1 MSNMYKKVISVFKKK
16 YGQILLILLLI
27 VISCLSIRWGKYI
40 LSNDNYS
47 PELNPSLS
55 VERYLFSPAWR
66 SYRVL
71 GTPSDSE
78 QADVFRSAIFAVFE
92 PLLPKWLLGQLFY
105 LMSLVVGGVSTAFLT
120 MLLLRKS
127 RLKKYSQIGFLAS
140 GILYS
145 TTLWTMWLFYQNMAP
160 YVANFGFFPLLMLS
174 AYMYIEDPTIK
185 KASFFLISCVLFSC
199 VCVISTLFI
208 VDFVA
213 FACFVFFIIFLEKT
227 KIKEKLKKCVKV
239 LSILILSQLFWILP
253 FIHFTVSSSQNV
265 VDSYVN
271 KTITGSTIDLE
282 TEMENWVNSARLY
295 NRMLYETD
303 ENVPLFSMSAEFQ
316 NYDFYKIIG
325 LLPAFFSVLA
335 VIFAIFK
342 KNKSLYI
349 FAIAGFSAWFVM
361 KVVNPP
367 LGGVFVWMQE
377 NIPLFKQVLRWPFS
391 KVGEV
396 YVWSIAILGTFG
408 IVYFVSFLSSFIKKK
423 RIKRIFK
430 IALFSIILVLPLA
443 YSEYIFRGELFSK
456 KAVVDL
462 PNEYYSLKDY
472 LEKNSIDERIYYAP
486 PSNNNYFRRYKWGFS
501 GSQFI
506 SYIIPNPIMDMSS
519 AVGTGTGETTMME
532 LSNAFRAY
540 DRDRFYNLLQ
550 KYDVGYILLDESV
563 DYTGYAFD
571 VDQKGIDQVLSGYE
585 MVWSSDFLKLY
596 KVNGKDT
603 LLEETF
609 SSDIE
614 NSLNTFIR
622 NTKYIPSLNLSDIPL
637 KDVFLKNNSLFGN
650 FLYDG
655 NTFYVKPTVSYG
667 DIIHY
672 PAHFI
677 FENGLIKETPSFP
690 HLYNDGSILPY
701 KTFAK
706 SNYDYYVIGSN
717 VFADDD
723 LSLGVTVE
731 NEYSSIENIYGVKEK
746 TFISQ
751 NMLTDISRSA
761 GSDCSGNGVVSNTSV
776 ENMLMASGLEL
787 KGLSKLPCA
796 YAKIHSLNVGYS
808 YIVKIKLNWETH
820 EGNYGGY
827 CLFSE
832 TSGKCL
838 NKEKFLTD
846 EKSFGENEFL
856 IDTVVRGSDKLS
868 LILYATNINSDNSSS
883 DVIFRKVEFEYAP
896 ITDILAVKNS
906 SDDIEVSDYL
916 LAHGNKYTV
925 EIPVIYGSSSYVYNG
940 TEKKNSLWD
949 MNISGN
955 SSDYAKVSWDNGIKQ
970 AVENGNIVQSVTAL
984 NMEKNKKYLLFR
996 EGENISNIPASLCLI
1011 YTSDEKCWY
1020 QDIFDIDI
1028 SSSSM
1033 TFLESASFDGE
1044 AGIIYSS
1051 SSNKLKTE
1059 NILKSVV
1066 VMKYPESWNSIR
1078 YASGNDKKYKE
1089 KEAKCLYS
1097 DMTSMYKT
1105 EIDDTDE
1112 IVSIPQSSASG
1123 WVAIGRKDG
1132 TYKLVDS
1139 GNKVAI
1145 NGWKQGWDISE
1156 AGYTS
1161 IYVFYWPNIIGYFG
1175 YVILFT
1181 LSCATSVKLFK
1192 SRKHG
1197 NQ

>member
-1 MSNMYKKVISVFKKK
+1 MSDMYKKVVSVFKKK

-27 VISCLSIRWGKYI
+27 VMSCLSIRWGKYI

-47 PELNPSLS
+47 PELNPTLS
-55 VERYLFSPAWR
+55 VERYLLSPAWR

-78 QADVFRSAIFAVFE
+78 QADIFRSAVFAVFE
-92 PLLPKWLLGQLFY
+92 PLLPNWLLGQLFY
-105 LMSLVVGGVSTAFLT
+105 LISFIVGGVSTAFLT

-127 RLKKYSQIGFLAS
+127 KLKKYSQIGFLAS

-174 AYMYIEDPTIK
+174 AYMYIEDPTIR

-199 VCVISTLFI
+199 ICVISTLFVI
-208 VDFVA
+208 DFIG
-213 FACFVFFIIFLEKT
+213 FAGFVLFIIFLEKT
-227 KIKEKLKKCVKV
+227 KIEEKLKKCAKV
-239 LSILILSQLFWILP
+239 LSILIISQLFWILP
-253 FIHFTVSSSQNV
+253 FIHFTISSSQNV

-282 TEMENWVNSARLY
+282 TEMENWANSARLY

-303 ENVPLFSMSAEFQ
+303 GNVPLFSMSAEFQ
-316 NYDFYKIIG
+316 NYDFYKVIG

-335 VIFAIFK
+335 IIFAIFK

-361 KVVNPP
+361 KVANPP
-367 LGGVFVWMQE
+367 LGGIFVWMQE

-391 KVGEV
+391 KAGEV
-396 YVWSIAILGTFG
+396 YVWCIAILGTFG

-423 RIKRIFK
+423 HIKKIFR
-430 IALFSIILVLPLA
+430 IALFSIILILPLA

-456 KAVVDL
+456 RATVDL

-486 PSNNNYFRRYKWGFS
+486 PSNNNYFRKYKWGFW

-519 AVGTGTGETTMME
+519 AVGTGIGETAMIE
-532 LSNAFRAY
+532 LCNAFRAY

-563 DYTGYAFD
+563 DYSGYAFD

-585 MVWSSDFLKLY
+585 MVWSSDSLKLY
-596 KVNGKDT
+596 KVNGKET
-603 LLEETF
+603 SLEETF

-614 NSLNTFIR
+614 NTSNTFIR
-622 NTKYIPSLNLSDIPL
+622 DTKHIPSLNLSDIPL
-637 KDVFLKNNSLFGN
+637 KDVSFKSNSLFGN

-655 NTFYVKPTVSYG
+655 NTLYVRPNLSYE

-672 PAHFI
+672 PAHFV
-677 FENGLIKETPSFP
+677 FENGQIKETPSYP
-690 HLYNDGSILPY
+690 HFYNDESILPY
-701 KTFAK
+701 KTFTK

-731 NEYSSIENIYGVKEK
+731 NEYSSIERIYGVKEK
-746 TFISQ
+746 AFTSQ
-751 NMLTDISRSA
+751 NMLMDISKSA
-761 GSDCSGNGVVSNTSV
+761 GSDCSGNEVVSNTSV

-787 KGLSKLPCA
+787 KGSSKLPCA
-796 YAKIHSLNVGYS
+796 YAKIHSLNIGYN
-808 YIVKIKLNWETH
+808 YIVKIALNWEAH

-838 NKEKFLTD
+838 NKEKFITD
-846 EKSFGENEFL
+846 EESFGENEFL
-856 IDTVVRGSDKLS
+856 IDTVVKGSDKLS
-868 LILYATNINSDNSSS
+868 LILYATNTNNDNSSS
-883 DVIFRKVEFEYAP
+883 NVIFRKVEFEYAP

-906 SDDIEVSDYL
+906 SNDLEISDYL

-940 TEKKNSLWD
+940 VEKKNSLWD
-949 MNISGN
+949 VSISGN
-955 SSDYAKVSWDNGIKQ
+955 SSGYTKISWDNGIKQ
-970 AVENGNIVQSVTAL
+970 TVEDGNIVQSGTAL
-984 NMEKNKKYLLFR
+984 NMEKNKKYLFFR
-996 EGENISNIPASLCLI
+996 EGKNISNIPASLCLI
-1011 YTSDEKCWY
+1011 YSSEEKCWY
-1020 QDIFDIDI
+1020 QDMFDIDS

-1033 TFLESASFDGE
+1033 KFFESASTDGE
-1044 AGIIYSS
+1044 TGIIYSS
-1051 SSNKLKTE
+1051 TSNKLKTE
-1059 NILKSVV
+1059 NILESVV

-1078 YASGNDKKYKE
+1078 YADGNGKKYKE
-1089 KEAKCLYS
+1089 KEAKYLYS
-1097 DMTSMYKT
+1097 DMSSMYET
-1105 EIDDTDE
+1105 EVDDTDE
-1112 IVSIPQSSASG
+1112 IVSIPQAKGSG

-1132 TYKLVDS
+1132 IYKLVDS

-1161 IYVFYWPNIIGYFG
+1161 IFIFYWPNIIGYFG
-1175 YVILFT
+1175 YIILFA
-1181 LSCATSVKLFK
+1181 LSCVVSVKLFK
-1192 SRKHG
+1192 SQKHG
-1197 NQ
+1197 SQ